1 MFKDIYYWQGDTL
14 YNNDGWYDNI
24 VVGPFGY
31 GSWGPMYLADY
42 QRLRSLAYAADPND
56 VNNGLKLLGFRFDI
70 PGDIVFGYQDGV
82 SGNYYRKYNF
92 TQDTIEDTIGYSD
105 YAYFIYKRSASGDSG
120 TIFATSKPAQLT
132 AAPAG
137 MEASYNNGGVVNLV
151 SIQPYGQDPS
161 AAFTIQDVLAWT
173 TSAPSQVY
181 PSNAP
186 VPDPTDTYN
195 LAPWTWVTP
204 VPPVGVVNAVGQLA
218 TILSSPGA
226 SLGCTPTAWL
236 SGTQTIQAS
245 YDTPRLA
252 SVQVTPY
259 GQSFASTALQPTVN
273 CFATG
278 FVRSLVS
285 NRPVRLVDVT
295 RPNPNDPTAPVSVV
309 WSVTSPSGLAF
320 FPPGSNVLHMNRLQ
334 GYEVMQITA
343 TVTMP
348 GGLVLSDTQTCNTQ
362 FK

>member
-1 MFKDIYYWQGDTL
+1 
-14 YNNDGWYDNI
+14 
-24 VVGPFGY
+24 
-31 GSWGPMYLADY
+31 
-42 QRLRSLAYAADPND
+42 
-56 VNNGLKLLGFRFDI
+56 
-70 PGDIVFGYQDGV
+70 
-82 SGNYYRKYNF
+82 
-92 TQDTIEDTIGYSD
+92 
-105 YAYFIYKRSASGDSG
+105 
-120 TIFATSKPAQLT
+120 
-132 AAPAG
+132 
-137 MEASYNNGGVVNLV
+137 
-151 SIQPYGQDPS
+151 
-161 AAFTIQDVLAWT
+161 
-173 TSAPSQVY
+173 
-181 PSNAP
+181 
-186 VPDPTDTYN
+186 VPDRTDTYN

-204 VPPVGVVNAVGQLA
+204 VPPVDVVNAVGQLA